1 MRDEEEG
8 VRWRVWTK
16 VEGARR
22 RRWWGWGPTSLHLR
36 VCEACSCVRACARA
50 GGRGGGGGGGEA
62 RRARE
67 AGSRCTDIVVFGRCA
82 GLPYHLTQLEDTMVM
97 QGRRALC
104 CAALVSL
111 AFASALAKPQ
121 NFDFNSLADGG
132 NPFVVQAQP
141 VADGGRSP
149 AAPVPVFNGAAVPGG
164 ASK

>member
-1 MRDEEEG
+1 M
-8 VRWRVWTK
+8 K
-16 VEGARR
+16 VEGAQW

-50 GGRGGGGGGGEA
+50 GWREGGASGGGGGEA

-82 GLPYHLTQLEDTMVM
+82 GLPYLLTQLKDTMVM

-104 CAALVSL
+104 SAALVCLTLS
-111 AFASALAKPQ
+111 SALAKPQ

-149 AAPVPVFNGAAVPGG
+149 AAPVPVFNAAAAPGAA
-164 ASK
+164 SK

>member
-1 MRDEEEG
+1 MESGR
-8 VRWRVWTK
+8 RWRGPGGGGGGPGDPLAYICVC
-16 VEGARR
+16 VRR
-22 RRWWGWGPTSLHLR
+22 VR
-36 VCEACSCVRACARA
+36 ACVRARGRA
-50 GGRGGGGGGGEA
+50 GGGGGGGGGEA

-82 GLPYHLTQLEDTMVM
+82 GLPYLLTQLQDTMVM

-111 AFASALAKPQ
+111 ALASALAKPQ

-149 AAPVPVFNGAAVPGG
+149 AAPVPVFNGAAAPGG